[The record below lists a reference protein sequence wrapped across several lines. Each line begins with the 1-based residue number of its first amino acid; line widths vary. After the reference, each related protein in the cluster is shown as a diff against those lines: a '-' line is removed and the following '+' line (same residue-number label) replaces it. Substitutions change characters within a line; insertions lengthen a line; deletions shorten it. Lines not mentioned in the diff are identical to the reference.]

1 MLLSF
6 ASVIMYVLH
15 YLFTALASNI
25 IVVYLFIF
33 NQHSI
38 FALSDETLLFE

>member
-6 ASVIMYVLH
+6 ASIIMYVLH
-15 YLFTALASNI
+15 YLFTAVASNI

-33 NQHSI
+33 KQGSNR
-38 FALSDETLLFE
+38 LLYELK